1 MRIASGILT
10 IIGGFMGGF
19 FWVGK
24 LPIDSLE
31 EIYQASIG
39 VLMMIPMFLA
49 LIGGYHALTRNR
61 WNWALAGAICSMM
74 LPYLGIPALILLIMR
89 RSEFSR

>member
-1 MRIASGILT
+1 
-10 IIGGFMGGF
+10 
-19 FWVGK
+19 
-24 LPIDSLE
+24 
-31 EIYQASIG
+31 
-39 VLMMIPMFLA
+39 MMIPMFLA